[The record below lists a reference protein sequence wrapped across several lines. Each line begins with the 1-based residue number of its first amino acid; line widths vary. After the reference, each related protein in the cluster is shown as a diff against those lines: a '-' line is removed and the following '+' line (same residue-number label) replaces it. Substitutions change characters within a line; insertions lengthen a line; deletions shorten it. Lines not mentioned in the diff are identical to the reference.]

1 MKKKFFIGL
10 FIFASIGLFIFAH
23 IVLKNNSMQYT
34 PQQNLSAP
42 IEIPDKNIITYEEAK
57 SIDKPIVM
65 MFYVDWCTYCR
76 KFMPV
81 FGEMARRYKD
91 TYSFTVIN
99 CDNPDNTELLKV
111 FHISGFPTLF
121 LVDKKIN
128 HKFTLNMAGTVQ
140 PNILKEELDDYL
152 DFRKNIVKNN

>member
-1 MKKKFFIGL
+1 MKKKFFTGL
-10 FIFASIGLFIFAH
+10 FIFASIGLFIFAY
-23 IVLKNNSMQYT
+23 IVLKDNSNTYT
-34 PQQNLSAP
+34 PQQNLAAP
-42 IEIPDKNIITYEEAK
+42 IEITDKNIITYEEAK
-57 SIDKPIVM
+57 NIDKPIVV

-91 TYSFTVIN
+91 SYSFAAIN
-99 CDNPDNTELLKV
+99 CDKPENAELLNV

-128 HKFTLNMAGTVQ
+128 HKFTLNMAGTAQ
-140 PNILKEELDDYL
+140 PNILKEELDDYIE
-152 DFRKNIVKNN
+152 FRKNILKNN